1 MRSKLWLGIGAFA
14 IVQTGNVAVGD
25 RGLEISAKPQA
36 AKADW
41 WGERG
46 WQKGPCGPNQRW
58 VVRNG
63 KGECHDIRRDWNER
77 GERNWNERGDRNE
90 RGHHNWHER
99 GDWNER
105 GERNW
110 NRGNDHGRGERGRGN
125 WERGERGNDNKWERG
140 ERG

>member
-14 IVQTGNVAVGD
+14 LVQTGNVAVGD

-77 GERNWNERGDRNE
+77 GDRNE
-90 RGHHNWHER
+90 RGDHNWHGR